1 MRASSFVSA
10 AIGTLCLS
18 TAAWAQD
25 GGARTHDG
33 FHLSL
38 GAGAAYTTTAVGLD
52 PEPPGAPDVSI
63 TGFGFAGQ
71 LLIGGNIAP
80 GLVLGGGNMGFHVFS
95 PKVKVGDA
103 ESDGDGALAGNLLG
117 IYADYYFDPNE
128 GLHAMALIGLATLDD
143 ADDDT
148 DKLAVGF
155 GAALGLGHE
164 WWVADE
170 WSIGVLGRVQLMTTT
185 LELEATKTDATF
197 ATVAPA
203 LLLTGTYH

>member
-1 MRASSFVSA
+1 MRASTFVST

-18 TAAWAQD
+18 TAAFAQD

-38 GAGAAYTTTAVGLD
+38 GVGAAYTTTAVGLD
-52 PEPPGAPDVSI
+52 PEPAGAPDVSI
-63 TGFGFAGQ
+63 TGFGFAGH

-95 PKVKVGDA
+95 PKVDN
-103 ESDGDGALAGNLLG
+103 ETDGDGALAGNLLG

-128 GLHAMALIGLATLDD
+128 GLHGMALIGLATLDD
-143 ADDDT
+143 ADDNT

-155 GAALGLGHE
+155 GSALGLGHE

-170 WSIGVLGRVQLMTTT
+170 WSLGVLGRVQLMATT
-185 LELEATKTDATF
+185 LEQETTKAEITF
-197 ATVAPA
+197 VSIAPA
-203 LLLTGTYH
+203 LLFTATYH